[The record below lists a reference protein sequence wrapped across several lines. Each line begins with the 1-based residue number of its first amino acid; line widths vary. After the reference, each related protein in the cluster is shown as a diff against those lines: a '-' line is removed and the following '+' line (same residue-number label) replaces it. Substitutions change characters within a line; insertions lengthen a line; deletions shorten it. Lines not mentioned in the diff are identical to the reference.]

1 MGLYSELPRGM
12 VFDKVAEEEFSFVP
26 NLFSFLSSFLS
37 LS

>member
-12 VFDKVAEEEFSFVP
+12 ILDNVAGEEFSFDP

-37 LS
+37 LA